1 MDLHL
6 AGKPVIVTGGGAGIG
21 AAISRALAQ
30 EGAIPVIFG
39 RAPLAREFDAELRAL
54 QPAFSFHRVELTD
67 EAACTQAVADAVA
80 RHGGIAG
87 LVNNAGVNDHVGL
100 EAGREAFL
108 GSIDRNL
115 THVYLM
121 AHLCLPHLRA
131 SHGAIVNIGSKT
143 SLTGQGDTSGYTAAK
158 GAMLGLTREWAV
170 ALRGDAIRVNAVV
183 VAEVLTPMYERELAK
198 MPDPQAT
205 REAIERRIPL
215 GQRFTTAQ
223 EIADTVVFL
232 LSDRA
237 SHTTGQWLMVDGG
250 YTHLDRAL
258 DGPAQRT

>member
-1 MDLHL
+1 MDLGL
-6 AGKPVIVTGGGAGIG
+6 GGQAVIVTGGGSGIG
-21 AAISRALAQ
+21 AAISLALAA

-39 RAPLAREFDAELRAL
+39 RSPLPEAFFAQLRAL
-54 QPAFSFHRVELTD
+54 QPAARFEQLDLRD
-67 EAACTQAVADAVA
+67 EAACRAAVERTVA
-80 RHGGIAG
+80 ATGGLYG

-108 GSIDRNL
+108 GSIERNL

-131 SHGAIVNIGSKT
+131 SRGAIVNIGSKT

-158 GAMLGLTREWAV
+158 GAMLALTREWAV
-170 ALRGDAIRVNAVV
+170 ALRGDGIRVNAVV

-198 MPDPQAT
+198 LSDPAAT
-205 REAIERRIPL
+205 RAAIERRIPL
-215 GQRFTTAQ
+215 GQRFTSAE
-223 EIADTVVFL
+223 EIADTTVFL
-232 LSDRA
+232 LSGRA
-237 SHTTGQWLMVDGG
+237 SHTTGQWLVVDGG

>member
-6 AGKPVIVTGGGAGIG
+6 AGKPVIVTGGGSGIG

-39 RAPLAREFDAELRAL
+39 RAPLSPDFSAELQAL
-54 QPAFSFHRVELTD
+54 QPACSFHRVELTD

-87 LVNNAGVNDHVGL
+87 LVNNAGVNDHVDL
-100 EAGREAFL
+100 AAGREPFMR
-108 GSIDRNL
+108 SIERNL

-131 SHGAIVNIGSKT
+131 ARGSIVNIGSKT

-170 ALRGDAIRVNAVV
+170 ALRGDGIRANAVV

-198 MPDPQAT
+198 MPDPEAV
-205 REAIERRIPL
+205 RRAIERRIPL

-232 LSDRA
+232 LSDRS
-237 SHTTGQWLMVDGG
+237 SHTTGQWVVVDGG